1 MKQWISVNS
10 IKMTNE
16 PIAERSPFAV
26 SAMTSIHAVAPFNAT
41 SHPQNEFNLV
51 INALIHNFTRTGG
64 DFRRLLRFLSEVYNH
79 STQTSIHKCRWLQ

>member
-1 MKQWISVNS
+1 MKQWSSVNS

-41 SHPQNEFNLV
+41 SHPQNEFN
-51 INALIHNFTRTGG
+51 FSYKRTDSQLHENCFG
-64 DFRRLLRFLSEVYNH
+64 FPMTVTVLERSL
-79 STQTSIHKCRWLQ
+79 